1 MTGNP
6 PEIDIKEAYNAVTLD
21 PLQSGDPR
29 YVDCSSAR
37 GYEGD
42 IVRTLSWRIDSSKAP
57 MTQLISGHRGCGKST
72 ELLRLAKNLE
82 DKKFLVVYFAADED
96 LDVGDLEYTDLLV
109 AIIKRLERSLAEK
122 DIQID
127 PRLMNGILMWFAEV
141 VYESSDEE
149 DITKTLDTEFEL
161 GLKAPAPLPIIAR
174 MFAKITGQIRT
185 GQKSRKNIR
194 SKLEP
199 QVYQLIARINEF
211 IQAAL
216 PDIKRKGF
224 RDIVLII
231 DNLDRIVL
239 RVLDAETGRTTHD
252 ALYLEHAEQLK
263 ALDAYMVYTVP
274 ISMFYSPKGTQLTG
288 GAFPSSAILPMIK
301 VQESNGKPC
310 KMGINLLCRVAEERV
325 DVRHLFARDVVE
337 YLADKSGGVLRDFVR
352 LLAYTIELAQASG
365 GKIPIGQIIAERAF
379 LRLINEYGRMVPDE
393 HFNLLAEVARNKK
406 VRNDSRHQAMLYS
419 LSVLEYMNGTRWYDV
434 HPAIR
439 ELSDFQNAASKLS
452 KSDDDRSSSG

>member
-1 MTGNP
+1 MTGNHP
-6 PEIDIKEAYNAVTLD
+6 ATDIKDAYNAVTLD

-37 GYEGD
+37 GYDGD
-42 IVRTLSWRIDSSKAP
+42 IVSTLAWRIDSSNAP

-72 ELLRLAKNLE
+72 ELLRLAKDLE

-127 PRLMNGILMWFAEV
+127 PRLMKGILMWFAEV

-149 DITKTLDTEFEL
+149 EITKTLDTEFEL
-161 GLKAPAPLPIIAR
+161 GLKAPAPLPIIAK

-194 SKLEP
+194 NRLDP

-216 PDIKRKGF
+216 PEIKKKGF

-231 DNLDRIVL
+231 DNLDRTVL
-239 RVLDAETGRTTHD
+239 RVLDAETARTTHD

-263 ALDAYMVYTVP
+263 ALDAYLIYTVP
-274 ISMFYSPKGTQLTG
+274 ISMFYSPKETQLTG
-288 GAFPSSAILPMIK
+288 AFPSYAILPMIK
-301 VQESNGKPC
+301 VQEKDGTSCEMGKD
-310 KMGINLLCRVAEERV
+310 LLFGVAKERV
-325 DVRHLFARDVVE
+325 DVQHLFARDVVKN
-337 YLADKSGGVLRDFVR
+337 LAEKSGGVLRDFVR
-352 LLAYTIELAQASG
+352 LLAYTLELAQASG
-365 GKIPIGQIIAERAF
+365 GKTPIDPMIAERAF
-379 LRLINEYGRMVPDE
+379 RRLVNEYGRMVPDE
-393 HFNLLAEVARNKK
+393 HFDLLADVSRHKR
-406 VRNDSRHQAMLYS
+406 VRNDTPHQAMLYN
-419 LSVLEYMNGTRWYDV
+419 LSVLEYMNGDRWCDV
-434 HPAIR
+434 HPAVR
-439 ELSDFQNAASKLS
+439 ELAEFKNAWSKLG
-452 KSDDDRSSSG
+452 KPANDAESSG

>member
-1 MTGNP
+1 MTGEHTAIN
-6 PEIDIKEAYNAVTLD
+6 IKEAYNAVTLD

-29 YVDCSSAR
+29 YVDCSPAR
-37 GYEGD
+37 GYDGD
-42 IVRTLSWRIDSSKAP
+42 IVSTLAWRIDSSKSP

-109 AIIKRLERSLAEK
+109 AIIKRLERALAEK

-127 PRLMNGILMWFAEV
+127 PRLMKGILMWFAEV

-161 GLKAPAPLPIIAR
+161 GLKAPAPLPIIAK

-194 SKLEP
+194 SNLEP

-211 IQAAL
+211 IQAAI
-216 PDIKRKGF
+216 PEIKKKGF

-239 RVLDAETGRTTHD
+239 RVLDTETGRTTHD

-274 ISMFYSPKGTQLTG
+274 ISMFYSPKETQLT

-301 VQESNGKPC
+301 VQEKDGKPC
-310 KMGINLLCRVAEERV
+310 YMGRELLYRVAAERV
-325 DVRHLFARDVVE
+325 DVRRLFDSDVVE
-337 YLADKSGGVLRDFVR
+337 YLAEKSGGVLRDFIR
-352 LLAYTIELAQASG
+352 LLAYTIELAQGNG
-365 GKIPIGQIIAERAF
+365 GKIPIDRMIAERAF
-379 LRLINEYGRMVPDE
+379 LRLVNEYGRMVPDK
-393 HFNLLAEVARNKK
+393 HFELLANVAKNKK
-406 VRNDSRHQAMLYS
+406 VLNDTDHQAMLYN
-419 LSVLEYMNGTRWYDV
+419 LSVLEYMNGNRWCDV
-434 HPAIR
+434 HPAVRDI
-439 ELSDFQNAASKLS
+439 SDFQDAVSKLS
-452 KSDDDRSSSG
+452 EPADKSNPSG